1 MPDNAPQRFH
11 LHSEYAPTGDQPQ
24 AIENICQAIRENSQ
38 HQVLLGIT
46 GSGKTFTMA
55 NIIQELQR
63 PALIL
68 AHNKTLAAQLYNEFQ
83 QFFPENAV
91 EYFVSFYDYYQPEA
105 YVPNRDLFIE
115 KDTALND
122 ELDRLRLSATRSILE
137 REDVVIVSSVSCI
150 YGLGDPEEYGGMLLH
165 LRVHDRYPRAK
176 LLQRLVEIRY
186 ERNDYD
192 FHRGTFRVR
201 GDVVEIF
208 MAEAEYAIRVEL
220 WGDEIE
226 SISKFEPFTG
236 KRLSA
241 LRQFVIYPASHY
253 VTDSDSIPTT
263 VEMIRAEL
271 QERLEQLH
279 QLNKLVEFHR
289 LKQRTEHDLEM
300 IEETGFCQGIENYS
314 RIIQR
319 REPGSAPTT
328 LIDYLPDDALIFVD
342 ESHVTLPQVR
352 GMYAGDHSR
361 KTTLVEHGFRLP
373 SALDNRPLKF
383 EEFQQVKQPFVY
395 VSATPG
401 DYEVQKAQGRIAEL
415 VIRPTGLVDPPI
427 EIRPIMGQ
435 VDDMLEEIRVRTER
449 SERVLITT
457 LTKRMAEDL
466 TDYYKDLGVRVVYM
480 HSDVDAVERT
490 QILHDLRTGK
500 QDVLIGINL
509 LREGLDLP
517 EVSLVG
523 IFDAD
528 KEGFLRSTRAL
539 IQTCGRAARN
549 VHGQVIMY
557 ADKITRSMQET
568 LDITEARR
576 AKQLTHN
583 KKHGIEPKTVYRFV
597 APSLRTEL
605 EEEVVA
611 EAAPTYADRQQLEDK
626 ITELEEDMRTA
637 AANLEFEFAAKLRD
651 QIKKLKEEAGID
663 E

>member
-1 MPDNAPQRFH
+1 M
-11 LHSEYAPTGDQPQ
+11 SEIFRMQADYQPSGDQPT
-24 AIENICQAIRENSQ
+24 AIEFLCNNLKSEVRDQI
-38 HQVLLGIT
+38 LLGIT

-55 NIIQELQR
+55 SIIAKLQR
-63 PALIL
+63 PALVL

-105 YVPNRDLFIE
+105 YVPQRDLFIE

-137 REDVVIVSSVSCI
+137 RKDVVIVSSVSCI
-150 YGLGDPEEYGGMLLH
+150 YGLGDPEEYGQMLLY
-165 LRVHDRYPRAK
+165 LRQGDRYRRGK
-176 LLQRLVEIRY
+176 LLERLVEIRY

-201 GDVVEIF
+201 GDVIEIY
-208 MAEAEYAIRVEL
+208 MAEAEYAVRVEL

-226 SISKFEPFTG
+226 NISKFDPLTG
-236 KRLSA
+236 KRIA
-241 LRQFVIYPASHY
+241 GLRHFVIYPASHY
-253 VTDSDSIPTT
+253 VTGSDTIPTT
-263 VEMIRAEL
+263 INMIREEL
-271 QERLEQLH
+271 QKRLEELH
-279 QLNKLVEFHR
+279 SQGKLIEYHR
-289 LKQRTEHDLEM
+289 LKQRTEHDIEM

-319 REPGSAPTT
+319 RPPGSAPTT
-328 LIDYLPDDALIFVD
+328 LLDYLPENAIIFVD
-342 ESHVTLPQVR
+342 ESHVSLPQVR
-352 GMYAGDHSR
+352 GMYMGDRSR

-373 SALDNRPLKF
+373 SAIDNRPLTF
-383 EEFQQVKQPFVY
+383 EEFEKVDIPLIY

-401 DYEVQKAQGRIAEL
+401 EYELQKAGQQVAEL

-427 EIRPIMGQ
+427 EIRPVIDQ
-435 VDDMLEEIRVRTER
+435 VDDMLEEIRIRVDKE
-449 SERVLITT
+449 ERVLITT

-490 QILHDLRTGK
+490 QILHDLRMGK
-500 QDVLIGINL
+500 YDVLVGINL

-528 KEGFLRSTRAL
+528 KEGFLRSTRSL

-549 VHGQVIMY
+549 VNGQVLMY
-557 ADKITRSMQET
+557 ADRITKSMQET
-568 LDITEARR
+568 IDITEARR
-576 AKQLTHN
+576 TRQLDYNEKNNIIPT
-583 KKHGIEPKTVYRFV
+583 TVKRFV
-597 APSLRTEL
+597 APSLRTEMA
-605 EEEVVA
+605 EEEVV
-611 EAAPTYADRQQLEDK
+611 EDAAPAYQNQNKIEDR
-626 ITELEEDMRTA
+626 IVELEADMRTA
-637 AANLEFEFAAKLRD
+637 AGNLEFEFAAKLRD
-651 QIKKLKEEAGID
+651 QIKKLKLSIGVAD
-663 E
+663 

>member
-1 MPDNAPQRFH
+1 M
-11 LHSEYAPTGDQPQ
+11 SEVFQIQADYHPTGDQPE
-24 AIENICQAIRENSQ
+24 AIEFLCNNLDSKVRNQI
-38 HQVLLGIT
+38 LLGIT

-55 NIIQELQR
+55 SIIARLQR
-63 PALIL
+63 PALVL

-105 YVPNRDLFIE
+105 YVPQRDLFIE

-137 REDVVIVSSVSCI
+137 RKDVVIVSSVSCI
-150 YGLGDPEEYGGMLLH
+150 YGLGDPEDYGQMLLY
-165 LRVHDRYPRAK
+165 LRQGDRYRRGQ
-176 LLQRLVEIRY
+176 LLERLVEIRY

-201 GDVVEIF
+201 GDVIEIY
-208 MAEAEYAIRVEL
+208 MAEAEYAVRVEL

-226 SISKFEPFTG
+226 NISKFDPLTG
-236 KRLSA
+236 KRIA
-241 LRQFVIYPASHY
+241 GLRHFVIYPASHY
-253 VTDSDSIPTT
+253 VTGSDTIPTT
-263 VEMIRAEL
+263 ISMIREEL
-271 QERLEQLH
+271 QERLEELH
-279 QLNKLVEFHR
+279 SQGKLVEYHR
-289 LKQRTEHDLEM
+289 LKQRTEHDIEM

-319 REPGSAPTT
+319 RPPGSAPTT
-328 LIDYLPDDALIFVD
+328 LLNYLPDNAIIFVD
-342 ESHVTLPQVR
+342 ESHASLPQVR
-352 GMYAGDHSR
+352 GMYMGDRSR

-373 SALDNRPLKF
+373 SAIDNRPLTFDEF
-383 EEFQQVKQPFVY
+383 EKVDLPFIY

-401 DYEVQKAQGRIAEL
+401 DYELQKAGPQVAEL

-427 EIRPIMGQ
+427 EIRPVIGQ
-435 VDDMLEEIRVRTER
+435 VDDMLEEIRIRVEKE
-449 SERVLITT
+449 ERVLITT

-490 QILHDLRTGK
+490 QILHDLRMGK
-500 QDVLIGINL
+500 YDVLVGINL

-528 KEGFLRSTRAL
+528 KEGFLRSTRSL

-549 VHGQVIMY
+549 VHGQVLMY
-557 ADKITRSMQET
+557 ADRITRSMQET
-568 LDITEARR
+568 IDVTEARR
-576 AKQLTHN
+576 NRQLDYNQKNNIT
-583 KKHGIEPKTVYRFV
+583 PRTVKRFV
-597 APSLRTEL
+597 APSLRTEIA
-605 EEEVVA
+605 EEAVVE
-611 EAAPTYADRQQLEDK
+611 EAAPVYQNHSKIEDK
-626 ITELEEDMRTA
+626 ITELESDMRTA
-637 AANLEFEFAAKLRD
+637 ASNLEFEFAAKLRD
-651 QIKKLKEEAGID
+651 QIQKLKLSIGTVD
-663 E
+663 

>member
-1 MPDNAPQRFH
+1 MAESFRLQSDY
-11 LHSEYAPTGDQPQ
+11 SPTGDQPR
-24 AIENICQAIRENSQ
+24 AIDYLCENLACGVK
-38 HQVLLGIT
+38 HQILLGIT

-55 NIIQELQR
+55 SIISRLQR
-63 PALIL
+63 PALVL

-83 QFFPENAV
+83 QFFPDNAV

-105 YVPNRDLFIE
+105 YVPQRDLFIE

-137 REDVVIVSSVSCI
+137 RKDVVIVSSVSCI
-150 YGLGDPEEYGGMLLH
+150 YGLGDPEEYGQMLLY
-165 LRVHDRYPRAK
+165 LRQGDRYRRAQ
-176 LLQRLVEIRY
+176 LLERLVEIRY

-201 GDVVEIF
+201 GDVIEIF

-226 SISKFEPFTG
+226 NISKFDPLTG
-236 KRLSA
+236 KRQA
-241 LRQFVIYPASHY
+241 GLRHFVIYPASHY
-253 VTDSDSIPTT
+253 VTAADSIPTT
-263 VEMIRAEL
+263 IEMIREEL
-271 QERLEQLH
+271 QDRLEQLH
-279 QLNKLVEFHR
+279 QQQKLVEYHR
-289 LKQRTEHDLEM
+289 LKQRTEHDIEM

-319 REPGSAPTT
+319 RPPGSAPTT
-328 LIDYLPDDALIFVD
+328 LLDYLPDNAIIFID
-342 ESHVTLPQVR
+342 ESHVSLPQVR
-352 GMYAGDHSR
+352 GMYMGDHSR
-361 KTTLVEHGFRLP
+361 KSTLVEHGFRLP
-373 SALDNRPLKF
+373 SAIDNRPLKF
-383 EEFQQVKQPFVY
+383 DEFEQVDQPFIY

-401 DYEVQKAQGRIAEL
+401 DYELEKAQKHVAEL

-427 EIRPIMGQ
+427 EIRPVLGQ
-435 VDDMLEEIRVRTER
+435 VDDMLEEIRVRVEKKER
-449 SERVLITT
+449 ILITT

-466 TDYYKDLGVRVVYM
+466 TDYYKDLGVKVVYM

-490 QILHDLRTGK
+490 QILHDLRVGK
-500 QDVLIGINL
+500 HDVLVGINL

-528 KEGFLRSTRAL
+528 KEGFLRSTRSL

-549 VHGQVIMY
+549 VNGQVLMY
-557 ADKITRSMQET
+557 ADRITRSMQET
-568 LDITEARR
+568 IDITNARR
-576 AKQLTHN
+576 AKQIAYNQTHN
-583 KKHGIEPKTVYRFV
+583 ITPRSVQRFV

-611 EAAPTYADRQQLEDK
+611 EAAPVYNNRQQLEDR
-626 ITELEEDMRTA
+626 ITELEADMRTA
-637 AANLEFEFAAKLRD
+637 ASNLEFEFAAKLRD
-651 QIKKLKEEAGID
+651 QIQKLKQEVGIND
-663 E
+663 

>member
-1 MPDNAPQRFH
+1 M
-11 LHSEYAPTGDQPQ
+11 SEVFQLQADYHPTGDQPE
-24 AIENICQAIRENSQ
+24 AIEFLCNNLDSKVRNQI
-38 HQVLLGIT
+38 LLGIT

-55 NIIQELQR
+55 SIIARLQR
-63 PALIL
+63 PALVL

-105 YVPNRDLFIE
+105 YVPQRDLFIE

-137 REDVVIVSSVSCI
+137 RKDVVIVSSVSCI
-150 YGLGDPEEYGGMLLH
+150 YGLGDPEEYGQMLLY
-165 LRVHDRYPRAK
+165 LRQGDRYRRGQ
-176 LLQRLVEIRY
+176 LLERLVEIRY

-201 GDVVEIF
+201 GDVIEIY
-208 MAEAEYAIRVEL
+208 MAEAEYAVRVEL

-226 SISKFEPFTG
+226 NISKFDPLTG
-236 KRLSA
+236 KRIA
-241 LRQFVIYPASHY
+241 GLRHFVIYPASHY
-253 VTDSDSIPTT
+253 VTGSETIPTT
-263 VEMIRAEL
+263 IRMIREEL
-271 QERLEQLH
+271 QERLEELH
-279 QLNKLVEFHR
+279 SQGKLVEYHR
-289 LKQRTEHDLEM
+289 LKQRTEHDIEM

-319 REPGSAPTT
+319 RPPGSAPTT
-328 LIDYLPDDALIFVD
+328 LLNYLPDNAIIFVD
-342 ESHVTLPQVR
+342 ESHASLPQVR
-352 GMYAGDHSR
+352 GMYMGDRSR

-373 SALDNRPLKF
+373 SAIDNRPLTF
-383 EEFQQVKQPFVY
+383 EEFEKVDLPFIY

-401 DYEVQKAQGRIAEL
+401 DYELQKAGPQVAEL

-427 EIRPIMGQ
+427 EIRPVIGQ
-435 VDDMLEEIRVRTER
+435 VDDMLEEIRIRVEKE
-449 SERVLITT
+449 ERVLITT

-490 QILHDLRTGK
+490 QILHDLRMGK
-500 QDVLIGINL
+500 YDVLVGINL

-528 KEGFLRSTRAL
+528 KEGFLRSSRSL

-549 VHGQVIMY
+549 VHGQVLMY
-557 ADKITRSMQET
+557 ADRITRSMQET
-568 LDITEARR
+568 IDITEARR
-576 AKQLTHN
+576 TRQLDYNQKNNIT
-583 KKHGIEPKTVYRFV
+583 PRTVKRFV
-597 APSLRTEL
+597 APSLRTEMAQ
-605 EEEVVA
+605 EEVV
-611 EAAPTYADRQQLEDK
+611 EDAAPVNQNHSKIEDK
-626 ITELEEDMRTA
+626 ITELESDMRTA
-637 AANLEFEFAAKLRD
+637 ASNLEFEFAAKLRD
-651 QIKKLKEEAGID
+651 QIQKLKLSIGTVD
-663 E
+663 